1 MSCNVFSKKNNNS
14 YSIVF
19 SPPNPP
25 HYKIVKKKNNN
36 INSNH
41 FGSLINEVNF
51 NHEIFNNINYPNINI
66 SCYSLKK
73 INDSKNN
80 LIIIHIKN
88 TTPEKKT
95 KNSKKIIINKSE
107 EDLYSYDS
115 NSSSFSD
122 NKNKLTI
129 IFSQSS
135 KTDLGIIYPSLID
148 MSNILNC
155 NIISYDY
162 SGFGFSSGNSSIETI
177 NKDIEEVINFSLNN
191 LEIKLEDIVLFG
203 KKIGSIPSINSAS
216 KGNFCSIKGLI
227 LLSPIIF
234 DDYNGKNKD
243 KISIQNV
250 IKNIKEIECP
260 VLLIHGKLD
269 DIISF
274 EKIESLSKKFKE
286 CVKWFPEK
294 GDHNNII
301 SDYRS
306 KYYKKLKMFL
316 KKISESRLKIINKD
330 IEFKG
335 ENVLNETFIQ
345 LSKENHDSLNNK
357 DFSLNKE
364 ILNSFDNKKDLK
376 LDNNNGN
383 LMELQSLK
391 ENEKESN
398 KLNIISVTF
407 KE

>member
-1 MSCNVFSKKNNNS
+1 MSCNVFTKKNNNS
-14 YSIVF
+14 NSIVF

-25 HYKIVKKKNNN
+25 HYKIENKNNNNN
-36 INSNH
+36 INSND

-80 LIIIHIKN
+80 LIIIYLKN
-88 TTPEKKT
+88 TVPEKKL

-107 EDLYSYDS
+107 DDLYSYQS
-115 NSSSFSD
+115 NSSSHSD

-129 IFSQSS
+129 IISQSS
-135 KTDLGIIYPSLID
+135 KTDLGIIYPRLID

-162 SGFGFSSGNSSIETI
+162 SGMGFSSGKPSIERI
-177 NKDIEEVINFSLNN
+177 NKDIEEVINFALNN
-191 LEIKLEDIVLFG
+191 LEIKLEEIVLFG
-203 KKIGSIPSINSAS
+203 KKIGSIPSIYIAS

-227 LLSPIIF
+227 LLSPIIY
-234 DDYNGKNKD
+234 DDYNGKNKE
-243 KISIQNV
+243 KID
-250 IKNIKEIECP
+250 IKNTINNINNIECP

-269 DIISF
+269 DVVSF
-274 EKIESLSKKFKE
+274 EKSENLCKKIKE

-294 GDHNNII
+294 GDHKNII

-306 KYYKKLKMFL
+306 KFYRKLKMFL
-316 KKISESRLKIINKD
+316 KKINESRLKIINKD
-330 IEFKG
+330 IYFNG
-335 ENVLNETFIQ
+335 ENILNETTIKF
-345 LSKENHDSLNNK
+345 SNEKNDSLNIK
-357 DFSLNKE
+357 DF

-376 LDNNNGN
+376 LDNNNIN
-383 LMELQSLK
+383 LKELELLK
-391 ENEKESN
+391 ENEKES
-398 KLNIISVTF
+398 K
-407 KE
+407 

>member
-1 MSCNVFSKKNNNS
+1 MSCNVFTKKNNNS
-14 YSIVF
+14 NSIVF

-25 HYKIVKKKNNN
+25 HYKIENKNINNN
-36 INSNH
+36 INSND

-80 LIIIHIKN
+80 LIIIYLKN
-88 TTPEKKT
+88 TVPEKKL

-107 EDLYSYDS
+107 DDLYSYQS
-115 NSSSFSD
+115 NSSSHSD

-129 IFSQSS
+129 IISQSS
-135 KTDLGIIYPSLID
+135 KTDLGIIYPRLID

-162 SGFGFSSGNSSIETI
+162 SGMGFSSGKPSIERI

-191 LEIKLEDIVLFG
+191 LEIKLEEIVLFG
-203 KKIGSIPSINSAS
+203 KKIGSIPSIYIAS

-227 LLSPIIF
+227 LLSPIIY
-234 DDYNGKNKD
+234 DDYNGKNKE
-243 KISIQNV
+243 KID
-250 IKNIKEIECP
+250 IKNTINNINNIECP

-269 DIISF
+269 DVVSF
-274 EKIESLSKKFKE
+274 EKSENLCKKIKE

-294 GDHNNII
+294 GDHKNII

-306 KYYKKLKMFL
+306 KFYRKLKMFL
-316 KKISESRLKIINKD
+316 KKINESRLKIINKD
-330 IEFKG
+330 IYFNG
-335 ENVLNETFIQ
+335 ENILNETTIKF
-345 LSKENHDSLNNK
+345 SNEKNDSLNIK
-357 DFSLNKE
+357 DF

-376 LDNNNGN
+376 LDNNNIN
-383 LMELQSLK
+383 LKELELLK
-391 ENEKESN
+391 ENEKES
-398 KLNIISVTF
+398 K
-407 KE
+407 

>member
-1 MSCNVFSKKNNNS
+1 MSCNAFSKKNNNS

-129 IFSQSS
+129 ILSQSS

-162 SGFGFSSGNSSIETI
+162 SGFGFSSGNSSIEKI
-177 NKDIEEVINFSLNN
+177 NKDIE
-191 LEIKLEDIVLFG
+191 
-203 KKIGSIPSINSAS
+203 
-216 KGNFCSIKGLI
+216 
-227 LLSPIIF
+227 
-234 DDYNGKNKD
+234 
-243 KISIQNV
+243 
-250 IKNIKEIECP
+250 
-260 VLLIHGKLD
+260 
-269 DIISF
+269 
-274 EKIESLSKKFKE
+274 
-286 CVKWFPEK
+286 
-294 GDHNNII
+294 
-301 SDYRS
+301 
-306 KYYKKLKMFL
+306 
-316 KKISESRLKIINKD
+316 
-330 IEFKG
+330 
-335 ENVLNETFIQ
+335 
-345 LSKENHDSLNNK
+345 
-357 DFSLNKE
+357 
-364 ILNSFDNKKDLK
+364 
-376 LDNNNGN
+376 
-383 LMELQSLK
+383 
-391 ENEKESN
+391 
-398 KLNIISVTF
+398 
-407 KE
+407 

>member
-1 MSCNVFSKKNNNS
+1 M
-14 YSIVF
+14 
-19 SPPNPP
+19 
-25 HYKIVKKKNNN
+25 
-36 INSNH
+36 
-41 FGSLINEVNF
+41 
-51 NHEIFNNINYPNINI
+51 
-66 SCYSLKK
+66 
-73 INDSKNN
+73 
-80 LIIIHIKN
+80 
-88 TTPEKKT
+88 
-95 KNSKKIIINKSE
+95 
-107 EDLYSYDS
+107 
-115 NSSSFSD
+115 
-122 NKNKLTI
+122 
-129 IFSQSS
+129 
-135 KTDLGIIYPSLID
+135 
-148 MSNILNC
+148 
-155 NIISYDY
+155 
-162 SGFGFSSGNSSIETI
+162 
-177 NKDIEEVINFSLNN
+177 
-191 LEIKLEDIVLFG
+191 
-203 KKIGSIPSINSAS
+203 
-216 KGNFCSIKGLI
+216 I

-274 EKIESLSKKFKE
+274 EKSESLSKNFKE

-383 LMELQSLK
+383 LMELESLK

-398 KLNIISVTF
+398 K
-407 KE
+407 